1 MRETDGASRTVVYEA
16 GTRPGAYRPTPPD
29 FTPALFSHWGTVT
42 PFALK
47 TAAQFRPT
55 APPEPGSAL
64 ALTEIATV
72 AAHRRVD
79 EHDAHGGADRDLEVL
94 VRELDPGLES
104 HRP

>member
-1 MRETDGASRTVVYEA
+1 MRETDGASRTVRLRGRDPSGRVSSNAA
-16 GTRPGAYRPTPPD
+16 GLHSGAV
-29 FTPALFSHWGTVT
+29 SHWGTVT

-55 APPEPGSAL
+55 APPEPGSTL

-72 AAHRRVD
+72 ASHRRVD

>member
-55 APPEPGSAL
+55 APPEPGGAL

-72 AAHRRVD
+72 GRI
-79 EHDAHGGADRDLEVL
+79 GGSASSTRTAEQTEISKFWY
-94 VRELDPGLES
+94 RELDPGLES